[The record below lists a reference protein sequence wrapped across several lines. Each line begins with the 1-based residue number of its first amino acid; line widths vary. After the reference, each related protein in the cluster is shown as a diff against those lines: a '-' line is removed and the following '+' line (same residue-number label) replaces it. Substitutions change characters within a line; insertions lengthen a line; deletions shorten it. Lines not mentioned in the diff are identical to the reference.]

1 MLFGK
6 SLAQSAWLGP
16 IDSFCSK
23 WIHWRNRKKV
33 KLLSCVWLFATPW
46 TVAYQAALSM
56 EFSRQEDWIGLP
68 FPSPGDLPDPGI
80 EPRSSALQADAL
92 PSEPP
97 RKPIHWRLALKII
110 MPTCWCTMGDISGM
124 FKMIDFSQDISFLAK
139 ISVAI
144 SDYFELAL
152 KTKEAKIFLANN
164 LWNVTEFKF
173 WRYILK
179 YTFYWLSSHSKTS

>member
-1 MLFGK
+1 M
-6 SLAQSAWLGP
+6 
-16 IDSFCSK
+16 
-23 WIHWRNRKKV
+23 
-33 KLLSCVWLFATPW
+33 KLLSGVWLFATPW

-56 EFSRQEDWIGLP
+56 EFSRQEDWSGLP

-97 RKPIHWRLALKII
+97 RKPKHWRLALKII

-152 KTKEAKIFLANN
+152 KTKEAKIFLTNN